1 MENTAK
7 YEFIG
12 KMHII
17 NNNGS
22 EHEVKHIEH
31 WKNFRLLIAFST
43 N

>member
-31 WKNFRLLIAFST
+31 
-43 N
+43 